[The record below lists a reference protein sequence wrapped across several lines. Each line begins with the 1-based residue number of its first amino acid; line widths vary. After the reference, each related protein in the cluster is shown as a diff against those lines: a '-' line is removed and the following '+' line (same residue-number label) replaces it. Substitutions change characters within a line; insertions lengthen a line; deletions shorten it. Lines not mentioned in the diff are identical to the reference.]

1 MWLNSFRNNVYAMCM
16 TRTNIDL
23 DVEMV
28 DKVMAKYG
36 LKTKKAAVDFALR
49 RAAGP
54 PLSKEFLLGLEG
66 IGWEGDL
73 DEMRGSRV
81 EES

>member
-1 MWLNSFRNNVYAMCM
+1 M

-23 DVEMV
+23 DDEVV
-28 DKVMAKYG
+28 DRVMAKYG
-36 LKTKKAAVDFALR
+36 LKTKKAAVDLALR

-54 PLSKEFLLGLEG
+54 PLTKEFLLDLEG

-81 EES
+81 EDR

>member
-1 MWLNSFRNNVYAMCM
+1 MCM

-23 DVEMV
+23 DDDIVTQ
-28 DKVMAKYG
+28 VMEKYG
-36 LKTKKAAVDFALR
+36 LKTKKAAVDYALR

-54 PLSKEFLLGLEG
+54 PLSKEFLLSLEG

-73 DEMRGSRV
+73 DEMRDDRV
-81 EES
+81 EKH

>member
-1 MWLNSFRNNVYAMCM
+1 M

-23 DVEMV
+23 DDEIVTR
-28 DKVMAKYG
+28 VMEKYG
-36 LKTKKAAVDFALR
+36 LKTKKAAVDYALR

-54 PLSKEFLLGLEG
+54 LLTKEFLLSLEG

-73 DEMRGSRV
+73 DEMRDDHV
-81 EES
+81 ETH

>member
-1 MWLNSFRNNVYAMCM
+1 M

-23 DVEMV
+23 DDEIVGT
-28 DKVMAKYG
+28 VMEKYG
-36 LKTKKAAVDFALR
+36 LPTKKAAVDFALR

-54 PLSKEFLLGLEG
+54 PLTKEFLLDLEG

-73 DEMRGSRV
+73 DEIRESRI
-81 EES
+81 EGR